1 MKSIYEQLGGTY
13 SRVGDYY
20 LPNMDIGPA
29 ETPNSARQA
38 KKEEPFSKEEA
49 ISRPETDTGWIGKY
63 GMMRKSY
70 LKEHRPV
77 LYAELIRI
85 GKLHEHLAKVNE
97 TCSRQVDEYG
107 DRFQEIEVYL
117 NFIGRFEVPT
127 PEPTPEELAQ
137 MEAERKKRAANR
149 EKYYRRKERKAKQA
163 AEAAVAVLAE
173 TEATAKTE

>member
-29 ETPNSARQA
+29 ETPNSALQA

-49 ISRPETDTGWIGKY
+49 ISRPETDTSWIGKY

-85 GKLHEHLAKVNE
+85 GKLHEHLAEVNE
-97 TCSRQVDEYG
+97 TCSRQVDLLTTQMARREDVTEVLKASDPMAWVARMNSVQNRAEEIVLREY
-107 DRFQEIEVYL
+107 VY
-117 NFIGRFEVPT
+117 
-127 PEPTPEELAQ
+127 A
-137 MEAERKKRAANR
+137 
-149 EKYYRRKERKAKQA
+149 
-163 AEAAVAVLAE
+163 
-173 TEATAKTE
+173 